1 MLCIKREY
9 SDNFLRSNM
18 IPRNLIIKIK
28 WRTLLLLSM
37 ALTVSGCSLLNI
49 LSDEADSNELEYES
63 IAEKTPPL
71 DVPPD
76 LTGPAIDDRYIV
88 PDLKPTE
95 SKTYSAYSRELA
107 NGRKDDNSRLLP
119 ENSDESLVRTE
130 RSGTQ
135 RWLVVQSEPETVWP
149 IIKDFWKSIGF
160 DIKVEIPEAGVI
172 ETDWAENRAVTPQN
186 IILRSVTSIERDKFR
201 TRLERGDAGT
211 TEIYISHRGMDRP
224 ADPDLEAEMLARL
237 VEYFGVA
244 KEKAKSIVTNSK
256 TKDRAYLDKDSGG
269 ILKMDEAFDR
279 SWRRVGLAL
288 DRIGFTV
295 EDRDR
300 SVGIY
305 FVRYVNPDN
314 KIEEREDPWD
324 KFVFWEKEEEGNK
337 PVEYRIQVSG
347 TEAGSEVKVIN
358 KDGSL
363 QKSDIAGRIMNLL
376 FEQLR

>member
-1 MLCIKREY
+1 MQCIKREY

-76 LTGPAIDDRYIV
+76 LTGPATDDRYIV

-135 RWLVVQSEPETVWP
+135 RWLVVRSEPETVWP
-149 IIKDFWKSIGF
+149 IIKDFWKGIGF

-186 IILRSVTSIERDKFR
+186 IILRSVSSIERDKFR